1 MGPPPRTLAAT
12 QSERRRTPR
21 YAFEAVLEIE
31 WGSIVLQGRVCDISA
46 GGLQV
51 ALADPLWVGASFAA
65 NLLLDA
71 PLRLLCVVRRVEP
84 GKGMGMTIEV
94 PDEGDGGR
102 LSALLEALAKK

>member
-1 MGPPPRTLAAT
+1 MEPRPRTLAAT
-12 QSERRRTPR
+12 QSNRRRSPR
-21 YAFEAVLEIE
+21 YTFEASLDIE

-46 GGLQV
+46 EGLQV

-65 NLLLDA
+65 NLRLDD

-94 PDEGDGGR
+94 PVEGDRSR
-102 LSALLEALAKK
+102 LSGLLEALAKK